1 LEGFYVKL
9 RRLARVNEMVYR
21 NDINGLAAW
30 IATHM
35 VEDNGKPVA
44 PSIACNLAEE
54 IVEFLE
60 KKRPTEA
67 V

>member
-1 LEGFYVKL
+1 
-9 RRLARVNEMVYR
+9 
-21 NDINGLAAW
+21 
-30 IATHM
+30 M

-60 KKRPTEA
+60 KKSPTEA